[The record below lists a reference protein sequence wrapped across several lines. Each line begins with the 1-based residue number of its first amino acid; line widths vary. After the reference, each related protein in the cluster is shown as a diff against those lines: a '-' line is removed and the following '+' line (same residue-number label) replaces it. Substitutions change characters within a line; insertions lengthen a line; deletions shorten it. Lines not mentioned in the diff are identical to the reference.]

1 MNKSKKLT
9 NNIRS
14 LVYSTAGMMC
24 FSATAFADLQCDLP
38 VDSAPISGSIV
49 TQGIYGNSWGR
60 DSASAPGTL
69 LGCSVVAPEDLN
81 NAGLGTGSERLFE
94 RAYLMRYLTTDAA
107 GRKVPATGIL
117 FTPKA
122 SSVPSSHQGKSPLIA
137 IASGTQGVNDK
148 CAPSKLVSIGEAFGV
163 NDGTN
168 MYLQNGMTVMVVDY
182 IGLGTVLGA
191 DYEVAA
197 PIENGDPADD
207 HPYLEGESSGHVI
220 LDGIRAARQV
230 PGAHYASGVELNDT
244 IPLDWP
250 VAISG
255 YSQGGAATLWATLL
269 APNYAPELP
278 LRASIAG
285 APPVDLKESLLNI
298 DDSNLEA
305 LNGLVLVGAQ
315 NATHPS
321 SLNVNFEFSPV
332 GVSLET
338 LVRDECIED
347 IITQTFS
354 YSGNYQLNKLLVGGD
369 TDLFA
374 DPSFQLWMSRNSIV
388 ENGIA
393 LWTAPATPTLAFH
406 GMYDDVIPH
415 DVGEHLFTDQWGA
428 TPGTVAWS
436 GDMNFPRVDLGW
448 QSAPLAVHL
457 TGSTVETNVSSSW
470 LRYTAL
476 EWLWDGLFIDEP
488 SRQTP
493 DLALEN

>member
-1 MNKSKKLT
+1 M
-9 NNIRS
+9 
-14 LVYSTAGMMC
+14 
-24 FSATAFADLQCDLP
+24 
-38 VDSAPISGSIV
+38 
-49 TQGIYGNSWGR
+49 
-60 DSASAPGTL
+60 
-69 LGCSVVAPEDLN
+69 
-81 NAGLGTGSERLFE
+81 
-94 RAYLMRYLTTDAA
+94 
-107 GRKVPATGIL
+107 
-117 FTPKA
+117 
-122 SSVPSSHQGKSPLIA
+122 
-137 IASGTQGVNDK
+137 
-148 CAPSKLVSIGEAFGV
+148 
-163 NDGTN
+163 
-168 MYLQNGMTVMVVDY
+168 
-182 IGLGTVLGA
+182 
-191 DYEVAA
+191 
-197 PIENGDPADD
+197 
-207 HPYLEGESSGHVI
+207 
-220 LDGIRAARQV
+220 
-230 PGAHYASGVELNDT
+230 
-244 IPLDWP
+244 
-250 VAISG
+250 
-255 YSQGGAATLWATLL
+255 
-269 APNYAPELP
+269 
-278 LRASIAG
+278 
-285 APPVDLKESLLNI
+285 
-298 DDSNLEA
+298 
-305 LNGLVLVGAQ
+305 NGLVLVGAQ